1 MKTILYLSVLFF
13 LFSSCNKDFESQN
26 IDSDLFVSAGIVDN
40 NVRLGVQSE
49 KWYPTAGHQI
59 TYSDKV
65 RKNEINIKFKKI
77 NVPAVGLTI
86 LDPATCSID
95 LGKLEDGEYRI
106 TFELNEKKT
115 NGKLIIGSTVEL
127 TLDSGSNVKLK

>member
-49 KWYPTAGHQI
+49 RMYPTPGYQI

-65 RKNEINIKFKKI
+65 RKNEIYIKFKKI
-77 NVPAVGLTI
+77 NAPELGLTV
-86 LDPATCSID
+86 LAPATCSID

-115 NGKLIIGSTVEL
+115 NGKLIIGSAVGL
-127 TLDSGSNVKLK
+127 TLDSGSNVKPK